1 MRYLR
6 DEPSGQDDEI
16 NCPVFKLNYRE
27 VEILAALLTKGDQY
41 IPDLIMPDK
50 ARIRQMLKTF
60 GKYMRQKEIDARRMK
75 IQVDG
80 LPKTL
85 ILTAHAIQRMQERG
99 ISLDYIKQALVK
111 AVATVDQISTKIYEY
126 EDVRFIIDEREEDM
140 VLITLYRNEE
150 LL

>member
-6 DEPSGQDDEI
+6 EEPSGVDNEI
-16 NCPVFKLNYRE
+16 DCPVFKLNYRE
-27 VEILAALLTKGDQY
+27 VEILAALLSKGDQY

-50 ARIRQMLKTF
+50 ARIKQMMKTLS
-60 GKYMRQKEIDARRMK
+60 KYMRQKDIDARRMK
-75 IQVDG
+75 IQIEG

-85 ILTAHAIQRMQERG
+85 ILTAHAMQRMQERS
-99 ISLDYIKQALVK
+99 ISLEYIKEALVK
-111 AVATVDQISTKIYEY
+111 AVATVDQVSTKIYEY
-126 EDVRFIIDEREEDM
+126 EDTRFIIDEREEDM